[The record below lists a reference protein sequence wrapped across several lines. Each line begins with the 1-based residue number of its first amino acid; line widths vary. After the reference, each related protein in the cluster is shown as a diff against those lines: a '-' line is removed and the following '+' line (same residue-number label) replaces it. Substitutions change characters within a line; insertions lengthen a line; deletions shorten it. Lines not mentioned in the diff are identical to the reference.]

1 MICISLIKKAEMLF
15 SMKKYRN
22 YIIAAIIFIAFCVSI
37 CFIPIDATRF
47 IPNIE
52 KQVTQDLGINIH
64 IEKLILRLGPSL
76 KVKAPVMHMMY
87 EDGQKFGQFDN
98 VKFFISWSS
107 LLKNDVIIKRLY
119 ADKLIVKVNS
129 DDKFLPAFLTKLSE
143 KDFNETPDVKLK
155 SYSVLYNDKGV
166 DKAYK
171 LCGTD
176 FETAKVVNFKN
187 IRLKAIGEFS
197 INDKKY
203 LSYDVA
209 ILPNIEMPQEKK
221 QPCDI
226 SEFLKQMEALDFHS
240 DIIADLKLYNNL
252 NGEMQISW
260 LGNIDNISVLDAN
273 KKTPKSFIY
282 LTFLGDKIGVFS
294 NVYASPDKKVYIEG
308 VVNNSKKPGI
318 DIKVKTDEIKL
329 ADLYQK
335 VKLLAGFS
343 KFKDIN
349 SLEGS
354 LKADFNLKGD
364 LNKIKSAGFL
374 KISDAAVKA
383 NGLDINKINA
393 DIDFSNNIINI
404 INAVGYVNNAPIMA
418 KGKIDKDVDVEL
430 LMNRVE
436 LSHLCPAEFG
446 IKSGV
451 ASLVA
456 NISGTLDKIVHK
468 ENLQIENFKAVNNHA
483 SLDFSL
489 LKIDT
494 NKNNIAYINNIALKT
509 KQTEMVKIPLL
520 KLYIERDAIKVPETN
535 IFMPNSRLTMKAEI
549 TNYSTSDLTFSIAVN
564 GYINSRDLKAA
575 AEYVAVYP
583 VKLAINGNKDTQNI
597 LAQVL
602 MDKAIILDEPSIVNL
617 ASKYENNTFKIE
629 DLSVS
634 SFNGTLANDF
644 KDNLKGQKKIIVTG
658 NLENLQNPSFKNVR
672 VFIPQLL
679 NITFMDTIAQLK
691 GDVFVNGKLNQPEI
705 VGQLS
710 VQNLIN
716 QFLQLT
722 SNNMTIDFNKNIAVV
737 NAPYVK
743 IGDSSL
749 ALTSTISTNLSKE
762 LLVKNISV
770 KSKYI
775 NTDTLLMYKDS
786 PMMKLLPV
794 NVNEGKF
801 YAEKALVNLYN
812 SPLFLSALTA
822 DFKLKDDNLDMKNIA
837 AELFNGKMGG
847 SLAFNLKDEHY
858 NSKIQGRGIS
868 AAPIFD
874 IISTRKDSV
883 SGVMDFDSAINGNL
897 SSKLSLNGDIKFI
910 VHNGRMGTLGKLE
923 HLLYA
928 QNVIADNMLR
938 TSLSVVTKAIT
949 LKDTGLFKYLRG
961 DITLKNGI
969 AQVKMLQSQGPLMT
983 LFIKGQYN
991 PVTDYAKLVVLGRL
1005 SDEVISGLGAF
1016 GDFSFNKLMV
1026 MLTGEDTRYNLL
1038 PEDFEKLPQLP
1049 TRNTKEF
1056 RSVINGVV
1064 DKPSSVMLFNWIS
1077 YTQKSYRQKDVPMTD
1092 VKVPDFVENL
1102 PY

>member
-1 MICISLIKKAEMLF
+1 M
-15 SMKKYRN
+15 
-22 YIIAAIIFIAFCVSI
+22 
-37 CFIPIDATRF
+37 
-47 IPNIE
+47 
-52 KQVTQDLGINIH
+52 
-64 IEKLILRLGPSL
+64 
-76 KVKAPVMHMMY
+76 
-87 EDGQKFGQFDN
+87 
-98 VKFFISWSS
+98 
-107 LLKNDVIIKRLY
+107 
-119 ADKLIVKVNS
+119 
-129 DDKFLPAFLTKLSE
+129 
-143 KDFNETPDVKLK
+143 
-155 SYSVLYNDKGV
+155 
-166 DKAYK
+166 
-171 LCGTD
+171 
-176 FETAKVVNFKN
+176 
-187 IRLKAIGEFS
+187 
-197 INDKKY
+197 
-203 LSYDVA
+203 
-209 ILPNIEMPQEKK
+209 
-221 QPCDI
+221 
-226 SEFLKQMEALDFHS
+226 
-240 DIIADLKLYNNL
+240 
-252 NGEMQISW
+252 
-260 LGNIDNISVLDAN
+260 
-273 KKTPKSFIY
+273 
-282 LTFLGDKIGVFS
+282 
-294 NVYASPDKKVYIEG
+294 
-308 VVNNSKKPGI
+308 
-318 DIKVKTDEIKL
+318 
-329 ADLYQK
+329 
-335 VKLLAGFS
+335 
-343 KFKDIN
+343 
-349 SLEGS
+349 
-354 LKADFNLKGD
+354 
-364 LNKIKSAGFL
+364 
-374 KISDAAVKA
+374 
-383 NGLDINKINA
+383 
-393 DIDFSNNIINI
+393 
-404 INAVGYVNNAPIMA
+404 
-418 KGKIDKDVDVEL
+418 
-430 LMNRVE
+430 
-436 LSHLCPAEFG
+436 
-446 IKSGV
+446 
-451 ASLVA
+451 
-456 NISGTLDKIVHK
+456 
-468 ENLQIENFKAVNNHA
+468 
-483 SLDFSL
+483 
-489 LKIDT
+489 
-494 NKNNIAYINNIALKT
+494 
-509 KQTEMVKIPLL
+509 
-520 KLYIERDAIKVPETN
+520 
-535 IFMPNSRLTMKAEI
+535 
-549 TNYSTSDLTFSIAVN
+549 
-564 GYINSRDLKAA
+564 
-575 AEYVAVYP
+575 
-583 VKLAINGNKDTQNI
+583 
-597 LAQVL
+597 
-602 MDKAIILDEPSIVNL
+602 
-617 ASKYENNTFKIE
+617 
-629 DLSVS
+629 
-634 SFNGTLANDF
+634 
-644 KDNLKGQKKIIVTG
+644 KGQKKIIVTG

-1056 RSVINGVV
+1056 RSIINGVV